1 MKLYLP
7 LVLAG
12 AALLTGCKGLND
24 DYQEKAEENDKQIQA
39 YITSNGLTPTKSVSG
54 IYYQLGGTT
63 SGRKPQVGEQVRY
76 TYSLMQLNNQI
87 VDTTFK
93 TKVASGTW
101 GLNFSRDNGALLE
114 GLSLMG
120 VGGTNI
126 VLSPH
131 SRAYGSQQ
139 YVDSTGKVILPS
151 YSAVRYDIKML
162 RVLNEAEQI
171 EEYTMS
177 KQLNVTETTSDGL
190 RYIRIT
196 EGTGAQLTTGKT
208 ATVRY
213 RGQLLN
219 GTKFDESPVAG
230 LPFTVGVS
238 STISGFNQALQKMK
252 VGGKAIVILPSAI
265 AYGTRGRLND
275 AQNAYTI
282 PPYAPILFELEIL
295 SAN

>member
-39 YITSNGLTPTKSVSG
+39 YIASNGLSATKSPSG
-54 IYYQLGGTT
+54 IYYQVGGTT
-63 SGRKPQVGEQVRY
+63 SSRKPQVGEQVRY
-76 TYSLMQLNNQI
+76 NFYLTQLNNQI
-87 VDTTFK
+87 IDSTFK
-93 TKVASGTW
+93 TRLATGTW
-101 GLNFSRDNGALLE
+101 GLNFSGDNGALLE
-114 GLSLMG
+114 GLSMIG
-120 VGGTNI
+120 IGGSNI

-139 YVDSTGKVILPS
+139 YADSTGKVILPA
-151 YSAVRYDIKML
+151 YSAVRYDIKMV

-171 EEYTMS
+171 EEYITS
-177 KQLNVTETTSDGL
+177 KQLKLTETTSEGL
-190 RYIRIT
+190 RYINIT
-196 EGTGAQLTTGKT
+196 EGTGAQLTNGKS

-219 GTKFDESPVAG
+219 GTKFDESPTAG
-230 LPFTVGVS
+230 VTFTVGVS
-238 STISGFNQALQKMK
+238 TTIPGFNQALQKMK
-252 VGGKAIVILPSAI
+252 VGGKAIVIMPSSLG
-265 AYGTRGRLND
+265 YGTRGRLNE

-282 PPYAPILFELEIL
+282 QPYAPLLFELEIL